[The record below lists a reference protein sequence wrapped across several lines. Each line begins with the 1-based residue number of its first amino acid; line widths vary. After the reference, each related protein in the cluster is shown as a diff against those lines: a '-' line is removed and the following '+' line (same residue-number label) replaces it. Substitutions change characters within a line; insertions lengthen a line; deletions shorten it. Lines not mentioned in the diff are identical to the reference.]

1 LDWHQDI
8 EVGEINEFIGEQTEC
23 YKDVNVNP
31 ELNTEPK
38 QEINRLLFEFADIFT
53 DVPKVTTLDEHSI
66 ELTTDDPVKSRA
78 YPLPYATR
86 KSVDKEIDSMLASGI
101 IEPSTAIYASP
112 IVVVKKP
119 DGSDRICIDY
129 RKLNKITVFDP
140 EPMPQVQDIF
150 ASLSI
155 FTKATIRS
163 K

>member
-1 LDWHQDI
+1 M
-8 EVGEINEFIGEQTEC
+8 
-23 YKDVNVNP
+23 
-31 ELNTEPK
+31 
-38 QEINRLLFEFADIFT
+38 
-53 DVPKVTTLDEHSI
+53 
-66 ELTTDDPVKSRA
+66 
-78 YPLPYATR
+78 R

-150 ASLSI
+150 TSLSI
-155 FTKATIRS
+155 FCKGY
-163 K
+163 